1 MNIGVIGAGVMGR
14 GVALAYAQYG
24 HNVVLVD
31 KEEVILEDAK
41 KQIIAD
47 YRFQGMYGKKCEDTI
62 ENILNRIT
70 FTTKL
75 ADVKSCEYI
84 IENVTENWE
93 LKENVYLQLDK
104 ICGDDTIYAV
114 NTSCFSITQVGALM
128 NKPENVIGSHYM
140 NPAHIKSTVEVIKGY
155 HTSEKTIDITLDLLK
170 SIEKEGVVVNDLPG
184 FVSNRVL
191 MLTVNEA
198 IFLVHEGVAEPKDV
212 DKIFKQCFGHK
223 MGPLETADLIG
234 LDTILF
240 SVEVLYESYCDSKY
254 RPCPLLKKMVNAGL
268 LGRKS
273 GQGFYVYNY

>member
-24 HNVVLVD
+24 HNIVLVD
-31 KEEVILEDAK
+31 KEENILEDAK
-41 KQIIAD
+41 KQIKTD
-47 YRFQGMYGKKCEDTI
+47 FRFQGMYGKKCEDTI
-62 ENILNRIT
+62 ENILGRIT
-70 FTTKL
+70 FTTQLENVNK
-75 ADVKSCEYI
+75 CEYI

-93 LKENVYLQLDK
+93 IKKDIYTQLNK
-104 ICGDDTIYAV
+104 ICNESTLYAV

-155 HTSEKTIDITLDLLK
+155 HTSEGTIDTTLNLLK

-198 IFLVHEGVAEPKDV
+198 IYLVHEGVAEAKDI

-273 GQGFYVYNY
+273 GKGFYVYNY

>member
-1 MNIGVIGAGVMGR
+1 MNIGIIGAGVMGR

-24 HNVVLVD
+24 HNIVLVD
-31 KEEVILEDAK
+31 IEENVLEEAK
-41 KQIIAD
+41 KQIIRE

-62 ENILNRIT
+62 QNILGRIT
-70 FTTKL
+70 FTTQL
-75 ADVKSCEYI
+75 ENVEMCEYI

-93 LKENVYLQLDK
+93 IKKNVYLQLNK
-104 ICGDDTIYAV
+104 ICNENTIYAV
-114 NTSCFSITQVGALM
+114 NTSCFSITRVGALM

-155 HTSEKTIDITLDLLK
+155 HTSEKTINTTLELLK
-170 SIEKEGVVVNDLPG
+170 TIEKEGVVVNDLPG

-198 IFLVHEGVAEPKDV
+198 IYLVHEGVAEAKDV

-273 GQGFYVYNY
+273 GQGFYAYNY

>member
-1 MNIGVIGAGVMGR
+1 MNIGIIGAGVMGR

-24 HNVVLVD
+24 HNIVLVD
-31 KEEVILEDAK
+31 IEENVLEEAK
-41 KQIIAD
+41 KQIIRD

-62 ENILNRIT
+62 QNILGRIT
-70 FTTKL
+70 FTTQL
-75 ADVKSCEYI
+75 ENVEMCEYI

-93 LKENVYLQLDK
+93 IKKNVYLQLNK
-104 ICGDDTIYAV
+104 ICNENTIYAV
-114 NTSCFSITQVGALM
+114 NTSCFSITRVGALM

-155 HTSEKTIDITLDLLK
+155 HTSEKTINTTLELLK
-170 SIEKEGVVVNDLPG
+170 TIEKEGVVVNDLPG

-198 IFLVHEGVAEPKDV
+198 IYLVHEGVAEAKDV

-273 GQGFYVYNY
+273 GQGFYAYNY

>member
-1 MNIGVIGAGVMGR
+1 MNIGIIGAGVMGR

-24 HNVVLVD
+24 HNIVLVD
-31 KEEVILEDAK
+31 IEENVLEEAK
-41 KQIIAD
+41 KQIIRD

-62 ENILNRIT
+62 QNILGRIT
-70 FTTKL
+70 FTTQL
-75 ADVKSCEYI
+75 ENVEMCEYI

-93 LKENVYLQLDK
+93 IKKNVYLQLNK
-104 ICGDDTIYAV
+104 ICNENTIYAV
-114 NTSCFSITQVGALM
+114 NTSCFSITRVGALM
-128 NKPENVIGSHYM
+128 DKPENIIGSHYM

-155 HTSEKTIDITLDLLK
+155 HTSEKTINTTLELLK
-170 SIEKEGVVVNDLPG
+170 TIEKEGVVVNDLPG

-198 IFLVHEGVAEPKDV
+198 IYLVHEGVAEAKDV

-273 GQGFYVYNY
+273 GQGFYAYNY

>member
-1 MNIGVIGAGVMGR
+1 MNIGIIGAGVMGR

-24 HNVVLVD
+24 HSIVLVD
-31 KEEVILEDAK
+31 IEESVLEEAK
-41 KQIIAD
+41 QQIMID
-47 YRFQGMYGKKCEDTI
+47 YRFQGMYGKKCNDTI
-62 ENILNRIT
+62 EDILKRIT
-70 FTTKL
+70 LTTRL
-75 ADVKSCEYI
+75 EDVEACTYI
-84 IENVTENWE
+84 IENVTENWDI
-93 LKENVYLQLDK
+93 KKDVYLKLDA
-104 ICGDDTIYAV
+104 ICGEDTRYAV

-128 NKPENVIGSHYM
+128 EKPENVIGSHYM

-155 HTSEKTIDITLDLLK
+155 HTSEETVNLTLDLLK
-170 SIEKEGVVVNDLPG
+170 SINNEGVVVNDLPG

-198 IFLVHEGVAEPKDV
+198 IYLVHEGVAEPKNV

-240 SVEVLYESYCDSKY
+240 SVEVLYDSYCDSKY
-254 RPCPLLKKMVNAGL
+254 RPCPLLKKMVSAGL

-273 GQGFYVYNY
+273 GQGFYNYK